1 MTNSTT
7 VISSDRSTVFSPS
20 RWENQ
25 MGYARGVRVGNL
37 VMVAGTVAADGNGVP
52 QGSNAYEQTVFIIK
66 KIERALNELGATL
79 ADVVCTTTH
88 LVKFEDFDEYA
99 RAHKE
104 FFDAVRP
111 VNTTVAVSSL
121 VLPELLVEVGAM
133 AVLSEPNGK
142 QA

>member
-1 MTNSTT
+1 MINATATT
-7 VISSDRSTVFSPS
+7 SDRSTVFSPS
-20 RWENQ
+20 QWENK

-37 VMVAGTVAADGNGVP
+37 VMVAGTVAADGDGIA
-52 QGSNAYEQTVFIIK
+52 QGEGAYEQTVFIIR

-79 ADVVCTTTH
+79 ADVICTTTH
-88 LVKFEDFDEYA
+88 LVKFDDFDEYA

-133 AVLSEPNGK
+133 AVLAEPNGK
-142 QA
+142 HA